1 MFTNQSQLLSKV
13 HQSLTNLSETHLIIK
28 ENTENWE
35 KNQNVILGVDAASVN
50 PAVTIFNDQSI
61 KGLVNNYES
70 KDKFFTQGSVTL
82 QLFEEWLK
90 NNSKLMVNSMFLFN
104 IQPLNPNLN
113 SFIIH
118 IHPSNCGKG
127 EKLIIQILNNLKDQ
141 LKKFDINT
149 VAFAADGDSI
159 FRPMHVQNINDHIIN
174 SIFYTSISSSQT
186 LIISDLLHLLK
197 RARYHLVPDIFDT
210 NQFISLL
217 NLPSMTMRKDRAS
230 KMHDRLPLLLFQMQN
245 YEILSQN
252 NLFNYSLFILPFS
265 LLLSSLS
272 YEVSY
277 ENRVLLFHLSRR
289 LFHFIYFSPN
299 NFFYKDQIKYKP
311 QILSDSLSILI

>member
-1 MFTNQSQLLSKV
+1 MLNVHFISQIIMKDNQNHCSPESSPHPDMHELQKYQRKMQASREKQILQKEITKELSVSADCHPNARRYSYRLISLLLRVFFISTTAYTVLSLFLPIPSPRTMFTNQSQLLSKV
-13 HQSLTNLSETHLIIK
+13 HQSLKDLSETHLIIK

-104 IQPLNPNLN
+104 VQPLNPNLN

-149 VAFAADGDSI
+149 VAFAADGDSV
-159 FRPMHVQNINDHIIN
+159 FRPMHVQNIKDHIIN
-174 SIFYTSISSSQT
+174 NILYTSISSSQT
-186 LIISDLLHLLK
+186 LIISDPLHLLK
-197 RARYHLVPDIFDT
+197 RARYHLVPDTFD
-210 NQFISLL
+210 F
-217 NLPSMTMRKDRAS
+217 
-230 KMHDRLPLLLFQMQN
+230 
-245 YEILSQN
+245 
-252 NLFNYSLFILPFS
+252 
-265 LLLSSLS
+265 
-272 YEVSY
+272 
-277 ENRVLLFHLSRR
+277 
-289 LFHFIYFSPN
+289 
-299 NFFYKDQIKYKP
+299 
-311 QILSDSLSILI
+311 